1 MRDKRPVIIGLV
13 AAVVIVAA
21 LGAAFALGVFRSDAE
36 RATDAVS
43 ELLAS
48 YVVPVADEEGVEPE
62 DSAWPAADFGDAATM
77 ELLQK
82 YGVSADEWHRHC
94 FANFSYEV
102 GEASVEGDAGSV
114 SVTVTNASLTSAVNA
129 AGADFTSFSAT
140 QESQDTY
147 AQGGKSALFAYLV
160 QRVYAHLDANE
171 SPVTT
176 TVDVPCAKGE
186 DGSWAAQVSGN
197 EAFFSAL
204 YGGSNV
210 ISGLATPVEGTE
222 AAAEQPAA

>member
-43 ELLAS
+43 ELLES

-82 YGVSADEWHRHC
+82 YGAPK
-94 FANFSYEV
+94 
-102 GEASVEGDAGSV
+102 
-114 SVTVTNASLTSAVNA
+114 LSAV
-129 AGADFTSFSAT
+129 DPRH
-140 QESQDTY
+140 Y
-147 AQGGKSALFAYLV
+147 PALLK
-160 QRVYAHLDANE
+160 DAE
-171 SPVTT
+171 V
-176 TVDVPCAKGE
+176 
-186 DGSWAAQVSGN
+186 
-197 EAFFSAL
+197 L
-204 YGGSNV
+204 
-210 ISGLATPVEGTE
+210 
-222 AAAEQPAA
+222 

>member
-1 MRDKRPVIIGLV
+1 MRDRRPLIIV
-13 AAVVIVAA
+13 TAAVVVAAA

-36 RATDAVS
+36 RATGAVT
-43 ELLAS
+43 ELMDS
-48 YVVPVADEEGVEPE
+48 YTVPVAGEDGEEPE
-62 DSAWPAADFGDAATM
+62 DAAWPAADYGDAATM

-82 YGVSADEWHRHC
+82 FGVNADEWHRHC
-94 FANFSYEV
+94 FGNFSYEM
-102 GEASVEGDAGSV
+102 GEAVVEGDSATV
-114 SVTVTNASLTSAVNA
+114 NVTVTNASLASAVNA

-147 AQGGKSALFAYLV
+147 AQGGKAALFGYLV

-176 TVDVPCAKGE
+176 TVGVPCAKGE
-186 DGSWAAQVSGN
+186 DGSWEPQVSGN
-197 EAFFSAL
+197 ETFFSAL

-210 ISGLATPVEGTE
+210 VAGLAAPAEGD
-222 AAAEQPAA
+222 AAAEAGPAA